1 MIHSFFKP
9 IIRFV
14 LPFLFIHFSMAQQMG
29 VGFMLGGAN
38 YAGDLTENWKSSFSQ
53 TKPTVGLLYNLQL
66 NPIVDFKLQYWLLS
80 LQADDALS
88 TQDWKKQR
96 NFNFKSTIHNIDV
109 GVDLH
114 LWSMIQSQYLL
125 NPYLSLG
132 LSFFKFNPKT
142 KFEGNWV
149 NLSELGTEGQGMP
162 GYAQKYSLF
171 SHAMTFG
178 VGLEY
183 PLSHRIS
190 IGLEL
195 KWRKTQTDYLD
206 DLSGK
211 YVSYDDLLFWNGRT
225 AAELGNP
232 QNITANTQRG
242 NSKDNDWFQT
252 FSIHFVYHWTQQ
264 ISLLNP
270 VDTPKRTR
278 KLRCP
283 KF

>member
-1 MIHSFFKP
+1 MIHSFFKT
-9 IIRFV
+9 IIR
-14 LPFLFIHFSMAQQMG
+14 LIIPFLFIQFSIAQQMG
-29 VGFMLGGAN
+29 VGLMMGGAN

-53 TKPTVGLLYNLQL
+53 TKPAIGLLYNLQL
-66 NPIVDFKLQYWLLS
+66 NPIVDFKLQYWRLT
-80 LQADDALS
+80 LQADDAFS
-88 TQDWKKQR
+88 SQDWQKQR
-96 NFNFKSTIHNIDV
+96 NFNFKSLVHNFDV

-114 LWSMIQSQYLL
+114 LWSMVQSHYLL

-132 LSFFKFNPKT
+132 LSFFKFNPRT
-142 KFEGNWV
+142 KYEGNWV
-149 NLSELGTEGQGMP
+149 NLAELGTEGQGMP

-183 PLSHRIS
+183 PLTQRLSVGI
-190 IGLEL
+190 EL

-211 YVSYDDLLFWNGRT
+211 YVSYDELLFWNGIA

-232 QNITANTQRG
+232 NNVKPNTQRG

-252 FSIHFVYHWTQQ
+252 FSIHVVYHWTQQ
-264 ISLLNP
+264 ISLWNT
-270 VDTPKRTR
+270 VDTPKRAR